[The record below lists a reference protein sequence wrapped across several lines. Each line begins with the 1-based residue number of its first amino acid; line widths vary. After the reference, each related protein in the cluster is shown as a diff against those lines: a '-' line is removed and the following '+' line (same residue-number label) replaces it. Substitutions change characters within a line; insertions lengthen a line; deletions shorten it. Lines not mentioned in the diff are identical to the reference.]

1 MCVRNFF
8 YRRLG
13 GHDFK
18 RRQLGSRSSRS
29 LRAGIGRLSS
39 QNTEQFEVCD
49 AGQENAFEF
58 DDGRVVL
65 RPLAAA
71 LDLAQCGLQDLKK
84 MAGL

>member
-1 MCVRNFF
+1 M
-8 YRRLG
+8 
-13 GHDFK
+13 
-18 RRQLGSRSSRS
+18 S
-29 LRAGIGRLSS
+29 LLEAKALTR
-39 QNTEQFEVCD
+39 
-49 AGQENAFEF
+49 EF